1 MKPHPPQRCAGFSL
15 VELMVALVLG
25 LVIMAGVLSIFVG
38 MSQSVRTETA
48 ISRLQENARF
58 GLEKLSVDVRQAG
71 FTGCVSTINVL
82 LDTTAASYSP
92 ALYDLSRALSGWEY
106 TGTGPATTFTS
117 TTLAATGV
125 PVGNWDDAA
134 GADLDASFQNQVVPG
149 SDVLIVRH
157 AGPPLDL
164 VADGNTPVNAAD
176 VNLKKPSG
184 VPQDTIVLISDCAG
198 ADLFQNRSIGTA
210 HKLNRDIGGSAPGN
224 VNPASQNF
232 SHEYDGTLQ
241 VYTFSISAYYI
252 GTGDSGEPTL
262 FRRTYPRGDAGET
275 EELID
280 GVETMQVRYG
290 EDTDGDR
297 IADVYRAANTV
308 GDWARVVSVK
318 LGLLL
323 RQRDE
328 GRGEVDTA
336 TYGVGGM
343 TFNPLDVRNVRRRTM
358 NWTITLRN
366 RVP

>member
-1 MKPHPPQRCAGFSL
+1 MHASQRCAGFSL

-82 LDTTAASYSP
+82 LDTTAAGYSP

-117 TTLAATGV
+117 ITLAATGV

-157 AGPPLDL
+157 AGPALDL
-164 VADGNTPVNAAD
+164 VASGNTPVNAAN
-176 VNLKKPSG
+176 VNLTTASG
-184 VPQDTIVLISDCAG
+184 VLQDTIVLISDCAG
-198 ADLFQNRSIGTA
+198 ADLFQNRSNETA
-210 HKLNRDIGGSAPGN
+210 HNLNRGTGSVPGN
-224 VNPASQNF
+224 VVVSTKDF

-241 VYTFSISAYYI
+241 VYTFSISAYYV
-252 GTGDSGEPTL
+252 GTGASGEPAL
-262 FRRTYPRGDAGET
+262 FRRTYPRGGAGVT
-275 EELID
+275 EELVD

-297 IADVYRAANTV
+297 IADVYRPANAV

-343 TFNPLDVRNVRRRTM
+343 TFNPVDVRNVRRRTM

>member
-134 GADLDASFQNQVVPG
+134 GADLDATFQNQVVPG

-157 AGPPLDL
+157 AGPALDL
-164 VADGNTPVNAAD
+164 VASGNTPVNAAN
-176 VNLKKPSG
+176 VNLTTASG
-184 VPQDTIVLISDCAG
+184 VPQNTIVLISDCAG
-198 ADLFQNRSIGTA
+198 ADLFQNRSIDTA
-210 HKLNRDIGGSAPGN
+210 HNLNRGTGSAPGN
-224 VNPASQNF
+224 VDPASQNF

-252 GTGDSGEPTL
+252 GTGDSGEPAL

-297 IADVYRAANTV
+297 IADVYRAANAV

-343 TFNPLDVRNVRRRTM
+343 TFNPVDVRNVRRRTV

>member
-1 MKPHPPQRCAGFSL
+1 MKPHPPQFCAGFSL

-25 LVIMAGVLSIFVG
+25 LVIMAGVLSIYVG

-58 GLEKLSVDVRQAG
+58 GVEKLSNDVRQAG
-71 FTGCVSTINVL
+71 FTGCVTAVNVL
-82 LDTTAASYSP
+82 LDTTAAGYSP

-106 TGTGPATTFTS
+106 TGTGPGTTFTS
-117 TTLAATGV
+117 TTLVPTGV

-134 GADLDASFQNQVVPG
+134 SADLDASFQNQVVPG

-164 VADGNTPVNAAD
+164 VASGNTPVNAAN
-176 VNLKKPSG
+176 VNLTTASG
-184 VPQDTIVLISDCAG
+184 IERDTIVLISDCAG
-198 ADLFQNRSIGTA
+198 SDLFQNRSDHSA
-210 HKLNRDIGGSAPGN
+210 HNLNRGTGSVPGN
-224 VNPASQNF
+224 VNPASKDF
-232 SHEYDGTLQ
+232 SHQYDGTVQ
-241 VYTFSISAYYI
+241 IYRFSISAYYV
-252 GTGDSGEPTL
+252 GTGARGEPAR
-262 FRRTYPRGDAGET
+262 FRRTDPKGDAGVT
-275 EELID
+275 EELVD
-280 GVETMQVRYG
+280 GVETMQVSYG

-297 IADVYRAANTV
+297 IADVYRPANAV
-308 GDWARVVSVK
+308 GDWARVVSAK

-336 TYGVGGM
+336 SYGVGGM